1 MQSTDT
7 SGVFARQFEEIGRAV
22 EVGFAGGRVIAVSFP
37 AETPADAETDHA
49 LLDRIG
55 AYLRDEPADGGSAG
69 NSVGGTDTAGGGAEP
84 TTRGA
89 APFSDVQIGLTVPTD
104 RRRVLDALRS
114 VPTGESVSVSR
125 LTRSAGYDDNDAD
138 DLDTVTRALRENPIP
153 LLLPDH
159 RVQGGP
165 YATPG
170 EVRDVLR
177 RVEAI

>member
-7 SGVFARQFEEIGRAV
+7 SGVFARHFDAIGRAV

-37 AETPADAETDHA
+37 AETPADAETDHE

-55 AYLRDEPADGGSAG
+55 AHLRGEPVDEVSTG
-69 NSVGGTDTAGGGAEP
+69 NAAGGGAES

-89 APFSDVQIGLTVPTD
+89 DPFGDVQIGLTVPTD

-114 VPTGESVSVSR
+114 LPAGESISVSR
-125 LTRSAGYDDNDAD
+125 LARSAGYDDNDAD
-138 DLDTVTRALRENPIP
+138 DLDTVTRALHENPIP
-153 LLLPDH
+153 VLLPDH

-177 RVEAI
+177 RIEGCEGR